1 MANLRDIRNRIES
14 IKNTQQITRAMK
26 MVAAAKL
33 RKAQDRIFEA
43 RPYASKMKEVVGRLV
58 ESSSNDN
65 ILLRTPESKDNVLLI
80 VIGSDRGLCGGFNH
94 NLFKVVESTIKEQYQ
109 EYYENGKLSLICIGQ
124 QATKYFGKRDYTII
138 AEYPGFWDH
147 IYFNK
152 ATDIMNSVMAGF
164 KEGKFDEVKVVY
176 NEFKSVIA
184 QNRMVELVL
193 PIDPTILV
201 EDEEEISSIEY
212 IFEPDVEKILQKLLP
227 LHVNLQLWRA
237 ILESNA
243 AEQGARMT
251 AMDNATENAQEMKEE
266 LQLEYNR
273 ARQSAIT
280 TEISEIISG
289 AQALEEA

>member
-33 RKAQDRIFEA
+33 RKAQDRITET

-58 ESSSNDN
+58 ENSNEDN
-65 ILLRTPESKDNVLLI
+65 VLLRKPETTDNVLLI
-80 VIGSDRGLCGGFNH
+80 VVGSDRGLCGAFNN
-94 NLFKVVESTIKEQYQ
+94 NLFKVVEKTINN
-109 EYYENGKLSLICIGQ
+109 EYSSYHESGNLSLICIGR
-124 QATKYFGKRDYTII
+124 QATKYFGKRNYDII
-138 AEYPGFWDH
+138 AEYPGFWDN
-147 IYFNK
+147 IAFNK
-152 ATDIMNSVMAGF
+152 TTEIMKSVVNDF
-164 KEGKFDEVKVVY
+164 KSGTFDEIKLVY

-184 QNRMVELVL
+184 QNRVVESVL
-193 PIDPTILV
+193 PIDTSTLV
-201 EDEEEISSIEY
+201 EDEEISSTEY
-212 IFEPDVEKILQKLLP
+212 IFEPNVENILQKLLP
-227 LHVNLQLWRA
+227 LHLNLQFWKA

-251 AMDNATENAQEMKEE
+251 AMDNATENAQEMKED

>member
-33 RKAQDRIFEA
+33 RKAQDRIIET

-58 ESSSNDN
+58 ENSSEDN
-65 ILLRTPESKDNVLLI
+65 VLLRTPESTDNVLFI
-80 VIGSDRGLCGGFNH
+80 VIGSDRGLCGAFNN
-94 NLFKVVESTIKEQYQ
+94 NLFKVIEDTITEQYS
-109 EYYENGKLSLICIGQ
+109 EYHESGNLSLMCIGR
-124 QATKYFGKRDYTII
+124 QAIKYFGKRDYNVI
-138 AEYPGFWDH
+138 AEYPGFWDD
-147 IYFNK
+147 IVFNK
-152 ATDIMNSVMAGF
+152 ATEIMKSVVNDF
-164 KEGKFDEVKVVY
+164 KSGTFDEVKVAY

-184 QNRMVELVL
+184 QNRLVESVL
-193 PIDPTILV
+193 PIDPTTLV
-201 EDEEEISSIEY
+201 DEEEEISSTEY
-212 IFEPDVEKILQKLLP
+212 IFEPDVENILQKLLP
-227 LHVNLQLWRA
+227 LHLNLQLWRA

-251 AMDNATENAQEMKEE
+251 AMDNATENAQEMKED